1 MHIDVNQHLGTSPL
15 YHSLR
20 RSRKH
25 GSVTTWV
32 PALRHTIMCSI
43 YSHCY
48 ARWQS
53 CYGALYKVPTIKR
66 NMIDM
71 WAIWP
76 SVDFPFLTSAE
87 WGGSPP
93 IGFGN
98 FSHGCLGRKPA
109 LKDMMCRCIQM
120 CIEQILYI
128 YIYGTGYNI
137 YIYVCVCVFVYVVCM
152 CMDCLLVYVCIYI
165 QCVYIYI

>member
-1 MHIDVNQHLGTSPL
+1 MCEILKHIGYTISMSVEMHIDVNQHLGTSPL

-128 YIYGTGYNI
+128 YIWHG
-137 YIYVCVCVFVYVVCM
+137 
-152 CMDCLLVYVCIYI
+152 L
-165 QCVYIYI
+165 